1 MFNFDLFSAIGV
13 IPVAALDA
21 HQHVSPYAAAF
32 GDGATTLDI
41 SVGDATNG
49 NQGGK

>member
-21 HQHVSPYAAAF
+21 HQHVSQHAASYSVNDSAN
-32 GDGATTLDI
+32 TMDI
-41 SVGDATNG
+41 SIIDNPPPT
-49 NQGGK
+49 K